1 MWWTSTHIKG
11 NLGHREGHDLAHQ
24 CQRGEITADN
34 PQGYWQ
40 GCSSSSLWSLAAAAK
55 KSGHKDGRSKAKE
68 GLLPNMGPEQSEK
81 LYTPPRA
88 QRCSPTICRP
98 AASPKREVSPRSGEG
113 ELGTPPP
120 RPPAVP
126 IQQPVSVA
134 CPALRGTLLTPQG
147 FAVLGHALKSEA
159 STWSKPPTW
168 CLHASPR
175 ASFGGHWKRVKTSWG
190 WWDTS
195 EKIVQSFWW
204 ALLGE
209 DSCSQGLQPHRCSVG
224 QTQSEIPPEW
234 SQ

>member
-1 MWWTSTHIKG
+1 
-11 NLGHREGHDLAHQ
+11 
-24 CQRGEITADN
+24 
-34 PQGYWQ
+34 
-40 GCSSSSLWSLAAAAK
+40 
-55 KSGHKDGRSKAKE
+55 
-68 GLLPNMGPEQSEK
+68 MGISVQNSRRN
-81 LYTPPRA
+81 YTPPE
-88 QRCSPTICRP
+88 SPAPQPDHLPTGCLP
-98 AASPKREVSPRSGEG
+98 EEG
-113 ELGTPPP
+113 GFSALRG
-120 RPPAVP
+120 RGAGDSSPPAIPV
-126 IQQPVSVA
+126 QQPVSVA

-159 STWSKPPTW
+159 SAWSKPPTW

-175 ASFGGHWKRVKTSWG
+175 ASFGGRWKRVKTPRG
-190 WWDTS
+190 WRDTS

>member
-120 RPPAVP
+120 RPS
-126 IQQPVSVA
+126 QFSSLSLWL
-134 CPALRGTLLTPQG
+134 ALL
-147 FAVLGHALKSEA
+147 SEA
-159 STWSKPPTW
+159 PFSLHRVLPCWAMLWKAKPA
-168 CLHASPR
+168 HGASPQPGAYMPPREPPLEATEREWKPHGVDEIHQKKLFR
-175 ASFGGHWKRVKTSWG
+175 ASGELCWERTAARRDSSPT
-190 WWDTS
+190 D
-195 EKIVQSFWW
+195 
-204 ALLGE
+204 AL
-209 DSCSQGLQPHRCSVG
+209 
-224 QTQSEIPPEW
+224 
-234 SQ
+234 